1 MIFKQKRPF
10 SQRKK
15 QGGFIAAEFI
25 FALIIAAGISIVFFA
40 INFTLSMAE
49 VAQYIAFSTARSYA
63 AADINIGAQET
74 NARDKFSSLMDNPTI
89 KGIFRDDGW
98 FKITNLEL
106 RGTDS
111 SNFDGDY
118 TKSHTPQTGVR
129 FNFTPRLLNLRIAL
143 IGKTSIDGED
153 YGAKITGLLIREPTW
168 EECFYGQVRI
178 RYEQIIK
185 IDSRFQDLAKD
196 TKDYVALED
205 NGC

>member
-63 AADINIGAQET
+63 AADINMGAQET
-74 NARDKFSSLMDNPTI
+74 NAREKFSSLMNNPTI

-106 RGTDS
+106 RGSTS
-111 SNFDGDY
+111 SNFDSDY
-118 TKSHTPQTGVR
+118 ASNRIPQTGAR
-129 FNFTPRLLNLRIAL
+129 FTFTPRLLNLRVAL
-143 IGKTSIDGED
+143 IGRTSIDGED

-168 EECFYGQVRI
+168 EECFNGQVRI

-196 TKDYVALED
+196 TKDYLALED